1 MSSVDSTTIRASSE
15 GARVY
20 VIRGPGKFDWA
31 IATLHDE
38 TGLVAIVSDHGSWAH
53 AWNPRHIGEPT
64 LHHFVA
70 RADADYAAGKML
82 HRAEREELD
91 VGGTRSVF
99 FELIARARL
108 ERRISKEEARE
119 RWTEVEE
126 WDQFAYAEH
135 VLPGDSWCNSAYDNV
150 CYGPTHTAKAFME
163 VVWPGVQRAV
173 REELVRREC
182 SG

>member
-1 MSSVDSTTIRASSE
+1 MAMSVGIWRNAEAIDCTNGGMTSRQRGHVRVFVVGIE
-15 GARVY
+15 GM
-20 VIRGPGKFDWA
+20 
-31 IATLHDE
+31 
-38 TGLVAIVSDHGSWAH
+38 
-53 AWNPRHIGEPT
+53 

-82 HRAEREELD
+82 HRSEREELD
-91 VGGTRSVF
+91 VGSTRSVF

-135 VLPGDSWCNSAYDNV
+135 VLPGGSWCSSAYDNV

-163 VVWPGVQRAV
+163 IVWPGVQRAV
-173 REELVRREC
+173 REELARREEGTGQ
-182 SG
+182 S